1 MVSMVNYCYFL
12 QIYVF
17 NCDCWTELPKLSL
30 LLKKCVLK
38 HLKQLYNQCLKLL
51 YELIL
56 DHMMWIRHYFMP
68 SFFLSLQHIK
78 RAALQDFN
86 ASSAEVICEVGEN
99 GFVSISLKMLPIVY
113 DLIFCQTIQYCSQSI
128 HLFYVF

>member
-1 MVSMVNYCYFL
+1 MPKIIIWIDFGPYDVDLALFYAIIFL
-12 QIYVF
+12 
-17 NCDCWTELPKLSL
+17 
-30 LLKKCVLK
+30 
-38 HLKQLYNQCLKLL
+38 
-51 YELIL
+51 
-56 DHMMWIRHYFMP
+56 
-68 SFFLSLQHIK
+68 LSLQHIK